1 MVRAESEESVRCDW
15 VRLGNNFARA
25 LTDLGEGVGV
35 LSAPVVGVTGVRP
48 STGVE
53 RSSSSSSSSSEE
65 KESWRTGPPA
75 LERTVPM
82 PSV

>member
-35 LSAPVVGVTGVRP
+35 LSAPVVGVRP